1 MKLRGPGDLFGI
13 RQSGDMQF
21 VLGDVYQDAS
31 LLQCAGDWA
40 DRILAEDDALDAP
53 EHALLREYLE
63 QAQINEV
70 DFRTI

>member
-1 MKLRGPGDLFGI
+1 
-13 RQSGDMQF
+13 MQF
-21 VLGDVYQDAS
+21 VLGDIYQDAS

-40 DRILAEDDALDAP
+40 DRILAEDDALHTP

-63 QAQINEV
+63 QADINEV